1 MWYVISFV
9 LGLGIGAALVELLRR
24 KNSGD
29 TPSPEVIKKIVERS
43 IEAYKQN
50 KKTEE
55 IIAEIDDLLQR

>member
-9 LGLGIGAALVELLRR
+9 LGLGIGAALAVLLRR

-29 TPSPEVIKKIVERS
+29 TPSPEVVKKIVERS

>member
-9 LGLGIGAALVELLRR
+9 LGLGIGAAFVALQRR
-24 KNSGD
+24 KDSGE
-29 TPSPEVIKKIVERS
+29 TPSPEVVKKIVERS

-55 IIAEIDDLLQR
+55 IIVEIDELIKK

>member
-29 TPSPEVIKKIVERS
+29 TPSPEVVKKIVERS

-55 IIAEIDDLLQR
+55 IIAEIDDLLDK